1 MEEKKKV
8 WIRGRKGWGNE
19 IKKILKGLGAKVY
32 GLDCNEDDCIYFI
45 DHENGIGVTFSDSET
60 AQIIKDN
67 YREVELPAEP
77 WKDGDILVR
86 TDRNGKEFVVFER
99 FDVDDYFFYH
109 YPLFKGDGGGPL
121 LVVNY
126 RKALNE
132 EVLMF
137 KELLASKGKEW
148 DEEMKR
154 VVKKVFKPLRGETY
168 YYIHSSGVVIS
179 EHWRT
184 QPFQLDTRR
193 FGNCFKTREEA
204 VSAARKVRALL
215 LDADDE
221 DREK

>member
-1 MEEKKKV
+1 MEEKQKV
-8 WIRGRKGWGNE
+8 WIKVPRGKE
-19 IKKILKGLGAKVY
+19 KEAVEVLKKRGGKHALLPVVLAGDVL
-32 GLDCNEDDCIYFI
+32 FI
-45 DHENGIGVTFSDSET
+45 DHNGFIDNTGANSEF
-60 AQIIKDN
+60 ARMLKD
-67 YREVELPAEP
+67 YYTELTVDEP

-86 TDRNGKEFVVFER
+86 ADRNGKEFVVFER
-99 FDVDDYFFYH
+99 FDDDDFFYH

-137 KELLASKGKEW
+137 KELLASNGKEW

-154 VVKKVFKPLRGETY
+154 VVKKVYEPLYGETF
-168 YYIHSSGVVIS
+168 YYIRASGDVMS
-179 EHWRT
+179 EHWGPYIL
-184 QPFQLDTRR
+184 QPDIRR

-204 VSAARKVRALL
+204 VSAARKIKALL

-221 DREK
+221 GREK